1 MDGDWE
7 KINRGSDKVGGVE
20 ETGKGTGIDG
30 RWGGEIG
37 GGESRGGE
45 SRGGESRGGDRVG
58 GEAGGSCFVVVS
70 VVFCVFVLFLVV
82 SVIE

>member
-20 ETGKGTGIDG
+20 ETGKGTGIEG
-30 RWGGEIG
+30 RW

-58 GEAGGSCFVVVS
+58 GEGGGSCFVVVS

>member
-20 ETGKGTGIDG
+20 ETGKGTGIEG
-30 RWGGEIG
+30 RWGGEVG
-37 GGESRGGE
+37 GGG

-58 GEAGGSCFVVVS
+58 GEGRGSCFVVVS

>member
-1 MDGDWE
+1 VDGDWE

-20 ETGKGTGIDG
+20 ETGKGTGIEG
-30 RWGGEIG
+30 RWGGEVG
-37 GGESRGGE
+37 GGG

-58 GEAGGSCFVVVS
+58 GEGAGG
-70 VVFCVFVLFLVV
+70 VLFLVV